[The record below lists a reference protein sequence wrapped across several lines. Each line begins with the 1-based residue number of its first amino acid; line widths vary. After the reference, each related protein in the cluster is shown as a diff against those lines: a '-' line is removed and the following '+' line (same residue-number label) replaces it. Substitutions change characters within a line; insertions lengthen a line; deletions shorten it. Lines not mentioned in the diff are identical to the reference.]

1 MLSVLTILQFADRSE
16 DQIWQICVS
25 HKHDEFATSSQTN
38 MQNAE
43 SRRCVLSPPY
53 FYVHFIC
60 SPSALVFLS
69 FGGSLKTGQIWTI
82 SPRVCPL
89 ILILFMALTAH
100 PHRSMHSKFACTGFI
115 QSEWTYSSIRG
126 GARAPA
132 WAGVVEKMDP
142 HCRWEIDW
150 IVPALNQLCF
160 SRKVIVGGL
169 LMGGCIRHLS
179 QVSVLQ

>member
-115 QSEWTYSSIRG
+115 QSEWTYSSIQGGGPSSRLGRG
-126 GARAPA
+126 
-132 WAGVVEKMDP
+132 
-142 HCRWEIDW
+142 
-150 IVPALNQLCF
+150 
-160 SRKVIVGGL
+160 SRKSGPPLLLGDWLDCSCTESIVL
-169 LMGGCIRHLS
+169 
-179 QVSVLQ
+179 